1 MVGGD
6 QLMYAS
12 PDVIALPDA
21 DGYAVLLCL
30 RTGRWH
36 LASPVLAQVW
46 HHLAAGTDLT
56 TAITA
61 AAARYQVPA
70 SVLEGDL
77 PAAALARARL
87 LTTRRRQ
94 PGPVTAA
101 VTASGPPAAGHVT
114 APDTPVAGRYRAA
127 AAAAFAAVVVLRHA
141 PLRAQIRVL
150 HLASRLPART
160 PAAGDGAGLVTAA
173 RRAARRWP
181 GSAECYEISMTAFLA
196 GVLTGRTPRWCLGAR
211 LGPFSP
217 HAWIEAGDTVIDTDA
232 PQASPCRA
240 LIRI

>member
-1 MVGGD
+1 
-6 QLMYAS
+6 MYAS
-12 PDVIALPDA
+12 PHVIAAFDD
-21 DGYAVLLCL
+21 DGYAALLCL

-46 HHLAAGTDLT
+46 HHLADGSDLT

-61 AAARYQVPA
+61 AAARCQA
-70 SVLEGDL
+70 SASALEGDL

-87 LTTRRRQ
+87 LTLRPRQ

-114 APDTPVAGRYRAA
+114 APDTAVPGWYLAA
-127 AAAAFAAVVVLRHA
+127 AAASFAAVIVLRHA

-150 HLASRLPART
+150 HLASRLPRRT
-160 PAAGDGAGLVTAA
+160 PAAGDGAWLVTAA
-173 RRAARRWP
+173 RHAARRWP

-196 GVLTGRTPRWCLGAR
+196 GVLTRRTPRWCLGAR
-211 LGPFSP
+211 LAPFSP
-217 HAWIEAGDTVIDTDA
+217 HAWIGAAGTVIDTDP
-232 PQASPCRA
+232 PQASPCHA